1 MDAAAKQT
9 PEGNEGRAEEQ
20 ASEGQ
25 APEDKPE
32 EAPED
37 ESDVAAEV
45 NQPGVRELREAVAS
59 YLAKTIG
66 KSLPRAATFREDGL
80 AGLNSAVSSVPDG
93 MASGLLAGVN
103 PIYGLYAC
111 MVGPIAGGILSSTR
125 LMVVATTSA
134 SALAAGQTLLTI
146 PPGPA
151 RDSALVVLVVFTGIF
166 QVLFGLLGLG
176 RFVRF
181 VSYSVMTGFII
192 GIAVLTILS
201 QLPTIAGYEAEG
213 SNRVAQTLNLVANA
227 GQLNYVSLAMGVL
240 TLVLAVVLPR
250 TKLGNYGRLLAI
262 IVPSV
267 LVALLQL
274 GGVQTVG
281 DVGEIP
287 AGVPT
292 PVLPSFFDVTFNV
305 ITGAL
310 ALAAIILVQGAGV
323 SQSVPNPDGS
333 RRSMSRDF
341 IAQGAANV
349 ASGLFRGLPVGGSLS
364 TTALTVLSGARS
376 HWAPIFAGLWMAVIV
391 VVFPGLVSYVAMP
404 ALGAL
409 LIIASLTTIKP
420 REAVSIWNT
429 GWPSR
434 LAIVTTFLTTLF
446 LPIQAAVG
454 IGVALSALL
463 YLNES
468 STDVSIVELVERPD
482 GRMEEREAPKQLA
495 DNTITVLDVYGHLFY
510 AGARTL
516 ERLLPDPRGK
526 HNPVVV
532 LRLRGR
538 TAVGAT
544 LVEVLANYADRL
556 DAVGGRLY
564 LTGISKRMYEQVAR
578 TGKLRL
584 SGPVR
589 AYEATSIVGESTRA
603 AYAHANAWLVGHD
616 GDAEADEGGAETADL
631 ESSRDGPVEG
641 SPHGRSPESTPAEE
655 PGS

>member
-1 MDAAAKQT
+1 MDRMSQQT
-9 PEGNEGRAEEQ
+9 PEQAPQWNEQGADEQREEQ
-20 ASEGQ
+20 A
-25 APEDKPE
+25 PD
-32 EAPED
+32 EAPEE

-45 NQPGVRELREAVAS
+45 NQPGLRELREAVANH
-59 YLAKTIG
+59 LQQQ
-66 KSLPRAATFREDGL
+66 LPRGATLRQDGL

-111 MVGPIAGGILSSTR
+111 MVGPIAGGIFSSTR

-134 SALAAGQTLLTI
+134 SALAAGQTLSSV

-151 RDSALVVLVVFTGIF
+151 RDNALFVMVVLIGLF
-166 QVLFGLLGLG
+166 QILFGALGFG

-192 GIAVLTILS
+192 GIAALTILS
-201 QLPTIAGYEAEG
+201 QLPTITGYQPEG
-213 SNRVAQTLNLVANA
+213 DNKVTQALNLVLHA
-227 GQLNYVSLAMGVL
+227 GQLNYVSLALGAL
-240 TLVLAVVLPR
+240 TLALAVILPR
-250 TKLGNYGRLLAI
+250 TMLGAYGRLLAI
-262 IVPSV
+262 IVPSL
-267 LVALLQL
+267 LVVFFQL
-274 GGVQTVG
+274 GSVQTVR

-292 PVLPSFFDVTFNV
+292 PILPSFFDVSFDV

-310 ALAAIILVQGAGV
+310 AVAAIILVQGAGV

-333 RRSMSRDF
+333 RRRMSRDF

-349 ASGLFRGLPVGGSLS
+349 ASGFFRGLPTGGSLS

-376 HWAPIFAGLWMAVIV
+376 HWAPIFAGLWMAAIV
-391 VVFPGLVSYVAMP
+391 VLFPGLVSYVAMP

-409 LIIASLTTIKP
+409 LIIASASTIKP
-420 REAVSIWNT
+420 EEAHSIWNT

-434 LAIVTTFLTTLF
+434 LAIVTTFLATLF

-468 STDVSIVELVERPD
+468 STDVAVVELVERPD
-482 GRMEEREAPKQLA
+482 GRIEERTPPKELA
-495 DNTITVLDVYGHLFY
+495 DNTVTVLDVYGHLFY

-516 ERLLPDPRGK
+516 ERLLPRPEGARQ
-526 HNPVVV
+526 PVVI

-538 TAVGAT
+538 GSVGAT
-544 LVEVLANYADRL
+544 LLEVLTGYADKL
-556 DAVGGRLY
+556 KDGGGRLY
-564 LTGISKRMYEQVAR
+564 LAGISKGAHDQIVR
-578 TGKLRL
+578 THKLRL

-589 AYEATSIVGESTRA
+589 IYEATPIVGQSTRR
-603 AYAHANAWLVGHD
+603 AYADAQAWLVESATSGSR
-616 GDAEADEGGAETADL
+616 ADQPLDDT
-631 ESSRDGPVEG
+631 SVE
-641 SPHGRSPESTPAEE
+641 RSTP
-655 PGS
+655 